1 MGTTEIIAALAARVD
16 ALTAEVAAT
25 RCECGSCNQR
35 ASMARSRATQAR
47 HRELYDLPREER
59 AAIMRSM
66 PAGELSAFM
75 TSVASLSPMDCV
87 DLVTLADERDY
98 DRLRGAAPSHLL
110 ELIDLDPRRFE
121 IPKTCWLRCVEGGVW
136 PRSSRVE
143 ISEPQARALRA
154 TGLELYAS
162 KGPHSWLYKKVSFP
176 ERGDRHQILADGIP
190 ALLAVDPELAA
201 NITKG
206 TVLVIPATEQED
218 LARVREARGVGRR
231 VDLKRRGA

>member
-1 MGTTEIIAALAARVD
+1 
-16 ALTAEVAAT
+16 
-25 RCECGSCNQR
+25 
-35 ASMARSRATQAR
+35 
-47 HRELYDLPREER
+47 
-59 AAIMRSM
+59 MRSM

-98 DRLRGAAPSHLL
+98 DCLRGAAPSHLL

-136 PRSSRVE
+136 PSHRESRSRAAS
-143 ISEPQARALRA
+143 QALRA

-190 ALLAVDPELAA
+190 ALLAVDPEPRR
-201 NITKG
+201 NITMG

-218 LARVREARGVGRR
+218 LPRVREARGVGRR